1 MTLRRFQARLD
12 FTPRV
17 TLLAMHRS
25 VSFSLA
31 IPDSRFIVGLLGLAF
46 CTVRDATTKA
56 MRSSHIQLGVA
67 FSFASCIGRNRMC

>member
-56 MRSSHIQLGVA
+56 MRLSHIQLYNSA
-67 FSFASCIGRNRMC
+67 LPFHWNRMC